1 MTDHL
6 PEPTDTTLARY
17 LSGEC
22 DPAEA
27 EAIRRWIEADPER
40 RRRVDAL
47 RAAWLEAGRAPVQ
60 WDTEAMWTGV
70 SAQMD
75 QPPAPAPL
83 RVIPAAGSRAHV
95 RQRQWFARHHSSWW
109 AVAASLLIVAGSAG
123 TALWLADRT
132 PAPASVP
139 RPMREIATTKGQRV
153 DFRLKDGT
161 HVILSAASR
170 LRVPAD
176 FGAQSRNV
184 YLEGE
189 AYFDVVHDSTR
200 RFVVHTRTATTEDLG
215 TRFGVRAYHA
225 DTATRVV
232 VAEGRVAVRLPSAG
246 GPETKAWLLGGNQ
259 AAEVATD
266 GSVAVREHVDAG
278 RLLAWTEGRL
288 VFDDTPLRDAVPVL
302 ERWYGV
308 NVQLVGP
315 SIGQRRFTA
324 TFRDESAP
332 EAVRLIARSLELRV
346 ERHGTSVVFSDA
358 ATHRPAP

>member
-1 MTDHL
+1 MTDHSPDL
-6 PEPTDTTLARY
+6 TDAALARY
-17 LSGEC
+17 LSGEA
-22 DPAEA
+22 DPTEA
-27 EAIRRWIEADPER
+27 EAIARWIEADPER

-47 RAAWLEAGRAPVQ
+47 RALWLEAESSPMQ
-60 WDTEAMWTGV
+60 WNTDAMWAEV
-70 SAQMD
+70 STRMD
-75 QPPAPAPL
+75 QPAVAPPL
-83 RVIPAAGSRAHV
+83 RVIPTAASQAHPS
-95 RQRQWFARHHSSWW
+95 QRQWFARRRSSWW
-109 AVAASLLIVAGSAG
+109 AVAASLLVVAGSARG
-123 TALWLADRT
+123 VLWFTDRA
-132 PAPASVP
+132 PPPASTP
-139 RPMREIATTKGQRV
+139 QPMREIATRKGQRA

-161 HVILSAASR
+161 HVILGVASR

-200 RFVVHTRTATTEDLG
+200 RFVVYTRSASTEDLG
-215 TRFGVRAYHA
+215 TRFGVRAYDA
-225 DTATRVV
+225 DAATQVV
-232 VAEGRVAVRLPSAG
+232 VAEGRVAVRLPSGA
-246 GPETKAWLLGGNQ
+246 GPETKAWLLGGSQ
-259 AAEVATD
+259 AAEVTAD

-288 VFDDTPLRDAVPVL
+288 VFDNTPLQDAVAVL

-308 NVQLVGP
+308 DVRLVDP

-332 EAVRLIARSLELRV
+332 EALRLIARSLELRL

-358 ATHRPAP
+358 ATHRRAP

>member
-22 DPAEA
+22 DLAEA
-27 EAIRRWIEADPER
+27 EAVRRWVEADPER
-40 RRRVDAL
+40 QRRVEAL
-47 RAAWLEAGRAPVQ
+47 RELWLQAGRPPVQ
-60 WDTEAMWTGV
+60 WDTEAMWAGV
-70 SAQMD
+70 SVQMD
-75 QPPAPAPL
+75 QPPAPGPL
-83 RVIPAAGSRAHV
+83 RVIAATDSRAHL
-95 RQRQWFARHHSSWW
+95 RQRKWFARHHSSWW
-109 AVAASLLIVAGSAG
+109 AVAASLLLVAGSAG
-123 TALWLADRT
+123 TVLWWADRT
-132 PAPASVP
+132 PVPASVP

-176 FGAQSRNV
+176 YGAQSRNV
-184 YLEGE
+184 YLDGE

-200 RFVVHTRTATTEDLG
+200 RFVVHTRAANTEDLG
-215 TRFGVRAYHA
+215 TRFGVRAYDA
-225 DTATRVV
+225 DTAARVV
-232 VAEGRVAVRLPSAG
+232 VAEGRVAVRLPRGG

-259 AAEVATD
+259 AAEITAD
-266 GSVAVREHVDAG
+266 GSVAVRERVDAG

-288 VFDDTPLRDAVPVL
+288 VFDDTPLQDAVTVL
-302 ERWYGV
+302 ERWYGL
-308 NVQLVGP
+308 NVQLAGP

-324 TFRDESAP
+324 TFREESAP